1 MWRSCVWN
9 CCVACVDKDGCAKRH
24 ACQTESRSMLP
35 HATPATQTATSAMP
49 ATQNEGR
56 FHEVLQVPHR
66 IEVGAS
72 KCHACHANSRGAH
85 GNHARHQSQPS
96 AISATPVVVCEYLCV
111 RRDGRERTTK
121 NENPIQRC
129 GEIHPITIRTSIEVG
144 FQIFRHRIFLWF
156 SHISMREF
164 TFAHGG
170 SSAVMRPWGSSA
182 KGGPQASGPTPG
194 NLRRSVN
201 VLLGKVENSAP
212 LYRRIR
218 SERASQA
225 LPSGQFM
232 NLEIIVSLEENMRCI
247 EQKQRPQPGW
257 DIYQPHFQALD
268 RVAWIRVALW
278 CRC

>member
-1 MWRSCVWN
+1 
-9 CCVACVDKDGCAKRH
+9 
-24 ACQTESRSMLP
+24 MLP

-144 FQIFRHRIFLWF
+144 FQQLSNIFRFF
-156 SHISMREF
+156 F
-164 TFAHGG
+164 GF
-170 SSAVMRPWGSSA
+170 
-182 KGGPQASGPTPG
+182 
-194 NLRRSVN
+194 
-201 VLLGKVENSAP
+201 LLGLSNIP
-212 LYRRIR
+212 
-218 SERASQA
+218 
-225 LPSGQFM
+225 
-232 NLEIIVSLEENMRCI
+232 
-247 EQKQRPQPGW
+247 PQNFPM
-257 DIYQPHFQALD
+257 IFPHFSAGIYLCPRWFQ
-268 RVAWIRVALW
+268 
-278 CRC
+278 RCHATMGEQR